1 MKYFLDTNICIYFL
15 NGTYP
20 KLKNRFLRTNPNDIK
35 IPSLVKAELLYGI
48 EKSKRKKD
56 NLKLVTDFL
65 FPFEIVPFDNSCT
78 AFYSKIRFDLENSGN
93 IIGPNDLIIAST
105 VLANQGT
112 LITHNTEEFNR
123 VKYLK
128 VGDWI

>member
-1 MKYFLDTNICIYFL
+1 MKNFLDTNICIYFL

-20 KLKNRFLRTNPNDIK
+20 KLKNRFLSTNPNDIK
-35 IPSLVKAELLYGI
+35 IPSLVKAELLYRV

-65 FPFEIVPFDNSCT
+65 FPFEIIPFDNSCV
-78 AFYSKIRFDLENSGN
+78 AFYSKIRFDLEKSGN

-105 VLANQGT
+105 ALANNAT
-112 LITHNTEEFNR
+112 LVTNNTEEFKRIKN
-123 VKYLK
+123 LK
-128 VGDWI
+128 VTNWV